1 MLRRNLPRKPNGHA
15 GPNGR
20 PNGHGPDSVERGGV
34 QTSVCPDSRADQAAS
49 DDASRTPVA
58 LAAPSGATNLQTQA
72 DTDCEAY
79 AAAAPPPTQSASR
92 GSAGE
97 EKPRPSTGEPSGEV
111 ADDPAD
117 IPGGA
122 LPLPSNVTEFV
133 EEIHRRV
140 DLFEVWQGFL
150 RSKDDKLRQR
160 AVEKLT
166 EMRYKGAAALADE
179 PQQIIID
186 MPGPNRD

>member
-1 MLRRNLPRKPNGHA
+1 MLRRTQPRKPNGHA

-34 QTSVCPDSRADQAAS
+34 QTPVCPDRRADQAAS

-58 LAAPSGATNLQTQA
+58 SAPALAAAAG
-72 DTDCEAY
+72 TDCEAY
-79 AAAAPPPTQSASR
+79 AAAAPPLTQSASQ
-92 GSAGE
+92 GPGE
-97 EKPRPSTGEPSGEV
+97 EKRQQPTGEPATTSRH
-111 ADDPAD
+111 DPKQ
-117 IPGGA
+117 IPGGT
-122 LPLPSNVTEFV
+122 LPLPSTVNEFV

-166 EMRYKGAAALADE
+166 DLRYKGTATSDEE
-179 PQQIIID
+179 PQQIIWD
-186 MPGPNRD
+186 LPRPKRD